1 MAFFSIYLIIY
12 RWLGGLPWQKVSC
25 GQHQAA
31 SCAHCPKDHGSGKW
45 MGELFCNGDCVWE
58 KESCVLKKTDLPSFT
73 GCPICLTSVRSNY
86 PVTLARCRP
95 LAEEQMVEVGDY
107 TLNKEQV
114 ALIPRDVGEW
124 QARQDRARQRLLEE
138 TKAPV
143 LKVIDEIAK
152 DDLVHILDRKIGKV
166 RRAVVFYMDKGET
179 SLQQLRWWL
188 LAWRFIKLDEEQE
201 AFDVVLMV
209 HPSAVPSLP
218 SECTRIE
225 DGFTAKHAGK
235 GACLYHPY
243 MGIAYRDPS
252 FDMYMNSQEC
262 LIGPG
267 TEFLDDYK
275 VLLR

>member
-1 MAFFSIYLIIY
+1 MAFFYSLCIGGFVAFFSIYLILY

-31 SCAHCPKDHGSGKW
+31 TCAHCPKDHGSGKW

-58 KESCVLKKTDLPSFT
+58 EEACVLKKTDLPSFT
-73 GCPICLTSVRSNY
+73 GCPVCLTSVRSNY

-152 DDLVHILDRKIGKV
+152 DEFGLLDIISE
-166 RRAVVFYMDKGET
+166 VV
-179 SLQQLRWWL
+179 
-188 LAWRFIKLDEEQE
+188 
-201 AFDVVLMV
+201 
-209 HPSAVPSLP
+209 
-218 SECTRIE
+218 C
-225 DGFTAKHAGK
+225 
-235 GACLYHPY
+235 YHH
-243 MGIAYRDPS
+243 
-252 FDMYMNSQEC
+252 
-262 LIGPG
+262 
-267 TEFLDDYK
+267 
-275 VLLR
+275 